1 MRFSKK
7 TEYALRALFAIARA
21 PRHQVHQIQ
30 DLSHRENIPVKFLEQ
45 ILLALRNAGILS
57 SKRGVGGGYM
67 LHRSPSEIT
76 LGEVL
81 RKLEGNLAP
90 LPCAE
95 ASSAERCTCP
105 NEATCPVRLMARKL
119 NEHLCLF
126 LDNQTLEDALQAV
139 RPETT
144 MAFDI

>member
-45 ILLALRNAGILS
+45 ILLSLRNGGILS

-81 RKLEGNLAP
+81 RKLEGNFAP
-90 LPCAE
+90 VPCAE
-95 ASSAERCTCP
+95 VNPAEKCTCP
-105 NEATCPVRLMARKL
+105 NEATCPVKLMARKL
-119 NEHLCLF
+119 NEHLSLL
-126 LDNQTLEDALQAV
+126 LDNQTLDDVLQAA
-139 RPETT
+139 RPETS

>member
-45 ILLALRNAGILS
+45 ILLSLRNAGILS

-67 LHRSPSEIT
+67 LHRAPSEIT
-76 LGEVL
+76 VGEVL
-81 RKLEGNLAP
+81 RKLEGSFAP

-95 ASSAERCTCP
+95 ANPMEKCSCP
-105 NEATCPVRLMARKL
+105 NEAACPVRLLARKL
-119 NEHLCLF
+119 NEHLSMV
-126 LDNQTLEDALQAV
+126 LDNHTLEDMLQAS
-139 RPETT
+139 RPENSL
-144 MAFDI
+144 AFEI